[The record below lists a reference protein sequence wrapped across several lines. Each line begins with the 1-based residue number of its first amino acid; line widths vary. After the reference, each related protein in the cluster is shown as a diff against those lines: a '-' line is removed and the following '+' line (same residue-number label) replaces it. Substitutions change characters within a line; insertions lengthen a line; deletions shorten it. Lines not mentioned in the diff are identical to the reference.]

1 MNLELDWTYISGI
14 IIEGGSFSHAIFQVI
29 QGKDVK
35 DQRLMVWEYFS
46 LEDKLFGLPIFKK
59 LLETKEE
66 NQDRVNRREEKR
78 EETVRI
84 YYKISIIGDNRSKM
98 RAEKMPLDLAII

>member
-1 MNLELDWTYISGI
+1 MQ
-14 IIEGGSFSHAIFQVI
+14 IFQVI

-66 NQDRVNRREEKR
+66 NQDRVNIREEKR

-84 YYKISIIGDNRSKM
+84 YYKISIIRDNRSKM
-98 RAEKMPLDLAII
+98 RAEKMCLDLAII